1 MTAKARLAD
10 EEFDS
15 RLDETYLAVNVYRQ
29 PLYPQ
34 SIGQWLTFY
43 ERKWDIYSP
52 SGFAHRPEFC
62 CRRSGILSCLPSPHT
77 DGMYGDR
84 RIRIFL
90 LDHIESLFDT
100 AQHFHTSLFV
110 LESDGK
116 TESRLS
122 RRAITFR

>member
-1 MTAKARLAD
+1 MSANGTYIVHQALHIDQNFVAGGQA
-10 EEFDS
+10 F
-15 RLDETYLAVNVYRQ
+15 YLAF
-29 PLYPQ
+29 
-34 SIGQWLTFY
+34 LT
-43 ERKWDIYSP
+43 
-52 SGFAHRPEFC
+52 
-62 CRRSGILSCLPSPHT
+62 PHT

-100 AQHFHTSLFV
+100 AQHFCTSLFV

-122 RRAITFR
+122 RRAITFRKYDNFFSWEMRGGKGGETRE